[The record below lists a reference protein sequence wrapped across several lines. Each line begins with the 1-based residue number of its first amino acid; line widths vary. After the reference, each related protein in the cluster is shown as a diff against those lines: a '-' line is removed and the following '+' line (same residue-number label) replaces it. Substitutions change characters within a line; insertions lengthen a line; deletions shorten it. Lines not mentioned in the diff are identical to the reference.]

1 MQVLMGK
8 SISSIEIIHIV
19 REILKEKENFGI
31 NQLKGQHNS
40 NIIFTKKIERRA
52 SIMRMR

>member
-1 MQVLMGK
+1 MGK
-8 SISSIEIIHIV
+8 SISSVEIIHIV